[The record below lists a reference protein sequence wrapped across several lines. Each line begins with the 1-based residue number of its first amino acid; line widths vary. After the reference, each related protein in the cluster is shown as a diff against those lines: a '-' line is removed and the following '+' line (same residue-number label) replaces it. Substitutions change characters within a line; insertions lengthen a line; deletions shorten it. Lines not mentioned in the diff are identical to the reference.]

1 MRIIGH
7 RGARNIWAENSLSGF
22 RNVCGLGVDAVELD
36 VHLSSDGEIMVIH
49 DPLLDRTTDHK
60 GPVGR
65 MSREALGKVR
75 LDDTLGETIP
85 TLPEVLDVFGPTG
98 IELEIEMKMD
108 AFGNPYP
115 GLLDKVIALVEARS
129 MASRVVL
136 TCFVPE
142 VIEEIRAKAPGMRRL
157 ASVDRRSCEA
167 LRRRRPDLAALCRS
181 RLHRRRRAIAA
192 AADGRPRRR
201 DRRARQARR
210 LGPEYGARARLLA
223 QPTDLA
229 DHQRS
234 PRSRLAAARR
244 TEGLSHGSTP
254 VLRDARAARV
264 IPVRPLARRCA
275 IAPCSR
281 CFRRRGK
288 HSPWRAFPIK
298 RCWSS
303 KTAVLDSPCSLLKHF
318 ESSEALL
325 VPFCRHGVGRIGS
338 SNRRH
343 RRHSLCNVVMLA
355 CRNSS

>member
-7 RGARNIWAENSLSGF
+7 RGARNIWAENSLGGF
-22 RNVCGLGVDAVELD
+22 RNVCRLGVDAVELD

-60 GPVGR
+60 GPVGHL
-65 MSREALGKVR
+65 SRDALAKVR

-167 LRRRRPDLAALCRS
+167 FGGVDRTLRRFVDLGCIVAVEQSLLRLTVDRAVGIVGRDKLGAWVPNTVGELDYWLGQPISQITSDRPDLALQ
-181 RLHRRRRAIAA
+181 L
-192 AADGRPRRR
+192 
-201 DRRARQARR
+201 
-210 LGPEYGARARLLA
+210 
-223 QPTDLA
+223 
-229 DHQRS
+229 
-234 PRSRLAAARR
+234 
-244 TEGLSHGSTP
+244 
-254 VLRDARAARV
+254 RAAR
-264 IPVRPLARRCA
+264 
-275 IAPCSR
+275 
-281 CFRRRGK
+281 
-288 HSPWRAFPIK
+288 
-298 RCWSS
+298 
-303 KTAVLDSPCSLLKHF
+303 
-318 ESSEALL
+318 
-325 VPFCRHGVGRIGS
+325 HG
-338 SNRRH
+338 
-343 RRHSLCNVVMLA
+343 
-355 CRNSS
+355 